1 MTNLAPGHGGLER
14 DPRTLGNHRF
24 FDGSQ
29 AQMLRR
35 CVRLSAAL
43 RREGGGVRAVVRL
56 WPEGA
61 GHRVPTGFI
70 DRHLILAVEGQA
82 ADGRVLR
89 PRAGPALP
97 AAAGPELAGKPGRLY
112 AKLLKD
118 FDGRS
123 PVPFWRAD
131 PEPADNRLTPGRAE
145 ELIFVFPADLARLRV
160 RVLYRRFW
168 QEVARAKGWPDRDL
182 TVLDQ
187 SFAAPP

>member
-1 MTNLAPGHGGLER
+1 M
-14 DPRTLGNHRF
+14 
-24 FDGSQ
+24 
-29 AQMLRR
+29 
-35 CVRLSAAL
+35 
-43 RREGGGVRAVVRL
+43 
-56 WPEGA
+56 
-61 GHRVPTGFI
+61 PTGFI

-89 PRAGPALP
+89 PRSGPALP
-97 AAAGPELAGKPGRLY
+97 AAAGPDLAGKPGRLY

-131 PEPADNRLTPGRAE
+131 PEPADNRLTPGRAD
-145 ELIFVFPADLARLRV
+145 ELIFVLPADLARLRV

-187 SFAAPP
+187 SFPAPP